1 MVKVTRVFIHD
12 LDDEKLNFVL
22 NQLKNKVKV
31 VGVSKSRVV
40 PNFMYIEI
48 EGNKRKEVEELVSG
62 IDFLDFKVTFVDI

>member
-22 NQLKNKVKV
+22 SQLKNKVKV
-31 VGVSKSRVV
+31 VGVSKSKVV

-48 EGNKRKEVEELVSG
+48 EGDKRKEVEELVSG